1 MLPTSLDVGFLF
13 PLIKDFNYFFHI
25 IKKDEMATTRQEKEE
40 QLKQLVADL
49 TDARGVVF
57 AQYRGLTV
65 KAIDNIRKNLRKEN
79 IKYQVVKVTLLKKAF
94 EQLGINSEEF
104 TYTGPIAVAISN
116 DDETTPARIIKA
128 LGKENPNLTLDGGVI
143 EKKVIG
149 KQMVLQLADLPGKQ
163 QLLGQLVSVIAGPA
177 RGLVTVLSGN
187 MRQLVYALNAIAE
200 AKK

>member
-1 MLPTSLDVGFLF
+1 
-13 PLIKDFNYFFHI
+13 
-25 IKKDEMATTRQEKEE
+25 MATTRKEKEA

-49 TDARGVVF
+49 TDAKGVVF

-65 KAIDNIRKNLRKEN
+65 KEIDKIRKNLRKEN
-79 IKYQVVKVTLLKKAF
+79 VKYSVVKITLLKKALA
-94 EQLGINSEEF
+94 ELGINSDQF
-104 TYTGPIAVAISN
+104 QYTGPIAVAFSQ

-128 LGKENPNLTLDGGVI
+128 MNKEHQNLLLDGGI
-143 EKKVIG
+143 LDKKVIG
-149 KQMVLQLADLPGKQ
+149 KQMVISLADLPSKQ

-200 AKK
+200 AQK

>member
-1 MLPTSLDVGFLF
+1 
-13 PLIKDFNYFFHI
+13 
-25 IKKDEMATTRQEKEE
+25 MATTRQEKEE
-40 QLKQLVADL
+40 QLKSLVADL

-65 KAIDNIRKNLRKEN
+65 KAIDQIRKNLRKEN
-79 IKYQVVKVTLLKKAF
+79 VKYQVVKVTLLKKAF
-94 EQLGINSEEF
+94 EQLGIDSEKFE
-104 TYTGPIAVAISN
+104 YSGPIAVAISN

-128 LGKENPNLTLDGGVI
+128 LGKEHQQLILDGGII
-143 EKKVIG
+143 EKKIIG

>member
-1 MLPTSLDVGFLF
+1 
-13 PLIKDFNYFFHI
+13 
-25 IKKDEMATTRQEKEE
+25 MATSRQEKEA
-40 QLKQLVADL
+40 QLKQLVTDL
-49 TDARGVVF
+49 TDAKGVVF

-65 KAIDNIRKNLRKEN
+65 KAIDQIRKNLRKEN
-79 IKYQVVKVTLLKKAF
+79 VKYQVVKVTLLKKALQ
-94 EQLGINSEEF
+94 ELGIDSEKFE
-104 TYTGPIAVAISN
+104 YSGPIAVAISN
-116 DDETTPARIIKA
+116 DDETTPARIIKT
-128 LGKENPNLTLDGGVI
+128 LGKEHQLLTLDGGII

-149 KQMVLQLADLPGKQ
+149 KQMVIQLADLPSKQ

>member
-1 MLPTSLDVGFLF
+1 
-13 PLIKDFNYFFHI
+13 
-25 IKKDEMATTRQEKEE
+25 MAVTRQAKEA
-40 QLKQLVADL
+40 QLKTLVEDL
-49 TDARGVVF
+49 SEAKGVVF

-65 KAIDNIRKNLRKEN
+65 KEIDKIRKNLRKEN
-79 IKYQVVKVTLLKKAF
+79 VKYQVVKVTLLKKAF
-94 EQLGINSEEF
+94 EQLGINSDEF
-104 TYTGPIAVAISN
+104 KYTGPIAIAISQ

-128 LGKENPNLTLDGGVI
+128 LNKEHQNLALDGGML

-149 KQMVLQLADLPGKQ
+149 KQMVMQLADLPSKH

-187 MRQLVYALNAIAE
+187 MRQLVYALNAIAD

>member
-25 IKKDEMATTRQEKEE
+25 IKKDEMAITRQEKEE

>member
-1 MLPTSLDVGFLF
+1 
-13 PLIKDFNYFFHI
+13 
-25 IKKDEMATTRQEKEE
+25 MATSRQEKEA

-65 KAIDNIRKNLRKEN
+65 KAIDKIRKDLRKEN
-79 IKYQVVKVTLLKKAF
+79 VKYQVVKVTLLRKAL
-94 EQLGINSEEF
+94 EQLGISSENLE
-104 TYTGPIAVAISN
+104 YSGPIAVAISN
-116 DDETTPARIIKA
+116 DDETTPARVIKA
-128 LGKENPNLTLDGGVI
+128 LGKDNPFLTLDGGII

-149 KQMVLQLADLPGKQ
+149 KQTVIQLAGLPSKQ